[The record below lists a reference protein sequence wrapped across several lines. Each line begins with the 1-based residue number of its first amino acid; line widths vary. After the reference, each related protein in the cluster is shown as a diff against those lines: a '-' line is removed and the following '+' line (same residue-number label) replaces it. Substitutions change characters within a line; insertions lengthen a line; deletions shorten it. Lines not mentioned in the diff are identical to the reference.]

1 MSTLPRP
8 TVAVAAI
15 VFDADGRV
23 LAIERGEPPGVGL
36 WSLPGGKQEPGETL
50 AQAVVREVREETGLD
65 VEVGELACVVE
76 RMGVDYHYVILD
88 YYARVTGGELA
99 AASDARAAR
108 FVTLEEL
115 AALPHTA
122 GLLGTVSTK
131 TTYRA

>member
-1 MSTLPRP
+1 MSMLPRP

-23 LAIERGEPPGVGL
+23 LAIERGKPPGVGL

-50 AQAVVREVREETGLD
+50 KQAVVREVREETGLE
-65 VEVGELACVVE
+65 VEVGELATVVE
-76 RMGVDYHYVILD
+76 RIGEDYHYVILD
-88 YYARVTGGELA
+88 YYARVVGGELA

-108 FVTLEEL
+108 FLTLEEL

-122 GLLGTVSTK
+122 GLLGTVSSN
-131 TTYRA
+131 AS